1 MECNAIESPEYKL
14 VNKLTDDV
22 EIRTYAPSKWA
33 CTTTSVGATSMFYQ
47 LFNYIS
53 GQNEQHVKIE
63 MTAPVLNSYDNSNN
77 LIEMCFFVPK
87 SFHSNTPKPTGTVF
101 ITEKS
106 ETTVAVLTFGGR
118 ATLKDHIEHKSKLI
132 QVLNEKSIQ
141 YKSSNL
147 ITAGFDKPSKPD
159 AERTNQVFVQL

>member
-63 MTAPVLNSYDNSNN
+63 MTTPVLNSYDSSNN
-77 LIEMCFFVPK
+77 LIEKCFFVPK

-147 ITAGFDKPSKPD
+147 ITAGYDEPSKPS
-159 AERTNQVFVQL
+159 AGRTNEVFVQL